1 MKIEGS
7 AAARARTGESAER
20 PERHFT
26 GLGVSAG
33 IAVGP
38 AHVVERGLID
48 VPEYRIEDDAVDAEI
63 ARFQDALALSASQ
76 IRNLQ
81 AQTDTLPEEVAGQL
95 RHLLDAHLLMLSGSR
110 LVRGVEAR
118 IRDARINAE
127 AAVQVQLSETA
138 QAFAAMEDSYLAG
151 KIDDVREASA
161 RLVRNLTRAGYQA
174 FSGVP
179 PGTIIIAEEITPAD
193 TALMDPARIGGFA
206 AAQGGAEGH
215 TAIMARSLGLPAV
228 LGVAGLAGA
237 VRSGDIVAVDG
248 VRGGLVVNPGEATI
262 ARLERRRR
270 ALERRERQLARLRQV
285 AAVSS
290 DGERVTLQ
298 CNIEL
303 PNELPQAQEAG
314 AEGIGLLR
322 SEFLY
327 MNREE
332 PPSED
337 EQYVALKEIV
347 AGMEGTPVTV
357 RTLDVGSDKLAYS
370 LGEHI
375 APSVNPA
382 LGLRAV
388 RLSLKTPALLEAQIA
403 AILRAGAHGPVRILV
418 PMITSVDEIRQVR
431 KAVDKMVRRL
441 TRARVPIAD
450 APPLGI
456 MIETPG
462 AALAADALAD
472 ACDFFSL
479 GTNDLTMYT
488 LATDRGDDQVAHL
501 YDPLH
506 PAVLRLIRFATDA
519 ARRAE
524 IPVNLCGELAGNPRF
539 NRDVAGL
546 RPARSLHGAAERAA
560 REAAHPRARRRQGGR
575 PCGGAAE
582 PDRGGPYSEADRRFS
597 QWRVRPARRRPVR
610 TLAPVVS
617 PRRRC

>member
-1 MKIEGS
+1 MKTE
-7 AAARARTGESAER
+7 AAAVAEARAGESPRR

-48 VPEYRIEDDAVDAEI
+48 VPEYRIEADAVDAEI
-63 ARFQDALALSASQ
+63 ARFREAVTLSVSQ
-76 IRNLQ
+76 IHGLQ
-81 AQTDTLPEEVAGQL
+81 AKAEALPEEVAGQL
-95 RHLLDAHLLMLSGSR
+95 RYLLDAHLLMLSGSR

-127 AAVQVQLSETA
+127 AAVQVQLSEIA
-138 QAFAAMEDSYLAG
+138 QAFAGMEDAYLAG
-151 KIDDVREASA
+151 KIDDVREASG

-179 PGTIIIAEEITPAD
+179 PGTIVIAEEITPAD
-193 TALMDPARIGGFA
+193 TALMDPARVGGFA
-206 AAQGGAEGH
+206 AALGGAEGH

-228 LGVAGLAGA
+228 LGVAGLKGA

-248 VRGGLVVNPGEATI
+248 VRGGLVVNPEEATI

-285 AAVSS
+285 AAVSQ
-290 DGERVTLQ
+290 DGARVTLQ

-303 PNELPQAQEAG
+303 PNELALAQEAG

-327 MNREE
+327 MNRDE

-337 EQYVALKEIV
+337 EQYVALKDIV
-347 AGMEGTPVTV
+347 DGMAGAPVTV

-375 APSVNPA
+375 TPSVNPA

-418 PMITSVDEIRQVR
+418 PMITSVDEIRHVR
-431 KAVDKMVRRL
+431 KAVDKTIRRL
-441 TRARVPIAD
+441 TRARVPIEPE
-450 APPLGI
+450 PPLGI

-462 AALAADALAD
+462 AALAADALAG
-472 ACDFFSL
+472 ACDYFSL

-488 LATDRGDDQVAHL
+488 LAIDRGDEQVAHL

-519 ARRAE
+519 ARRARL
-524 IPVNLCGELAGNPRF
+524 PVNLCGELAGNPRF
-539 NRDVAGL
+539 TAMLLGFGL
-546 RPARSLHGAAERAA
+546 RDLSMAPPHLPRVKQRILALDAEAAA
-560 REAAHPRARRRQGGR
+560 RHADELLDQ
-575 PCGGAAE
+575 
-582 PDRGGPYSEADRRFS
+582 SEAGRIAKLVDGFAKGS
-597 QWRVRPARRRPVR
+597 
-610 TLAPVVS
+610 
-617 PRRRC
+617 

>member
-1 MKIEGS
+1 MKTEGKS
-7 AAARARTGESAER
+7 ATERAVAGGPPEV
-20 PERHFT
+20 PERLFT

-48 VPEYRIEDDAVDAEI
+48 VPEYRIEAGAVEAEI
-63 ARFQDALALSASQ
+63 ARFREAVDLSASQ
-76 IRNLQ
+76 IRTLQ
-81 AQTDTLPEEVAGQL
+81 AKTEALPEEAAGQL

-110 LVRGVEAR
+110 LVRGVESR
-118 IRDARINAE
+118 IREARINAE
-127 AAVQVQLSETA
+127 AAVQVQLSEIA
-138 QAFAAMEDSYLAG
+138 QAFAGMEDSYLAG

-174 FSGVP
+174 FSGLP
-179 PGTIIIAEEITPAD
+179 PGTIVIAEEITPAD
-193 TALMDPARIGGFA
+193 TALMDRARVGGFA
-206 AAQGGAEGH
+206 ASLGGAEGH

-228 LGVAGLAGA
+228 LGVTGLTGA

-270 ALERRERQLARLRQV
+270 ALERRARQLARLRQV
-285 AAVSS
+285 AAVSQ
-290 DGERVTLQ
+290 DGQRVTLQ

-303 PNELPQAQEAG
+303 PDELTLAQEAG

-327 MNREE
+327 MNRDD

-337 EQYVALKEIV
+337 EQYIALKDIV
-347 AGMEGTPVTV
+347 DAMAGAPVTV

-375 APSVNPA
+375 TPSINPA

-388 RLSLKTPALLEAQIA
+388 RLSLKAPALLEAQIA

-418 PMITSVDEIRQVR
+418 PMITSVDEIRDVR
-431 KAVDKMVRRL
+431 KAVDKMVRKL
-441 TRARVPIAD
+441 TRSRVPIAD
-450 APPLGI
+450 APPLGV

-462 AALAADALAD
+462 AALAADALAG

-488 LATDRGDDQVAHL
+488 LAIDRGDEQVAHL

-519 ARRAE
+519 ARRAKL
-524 IPVNLCGELAGNPRF
+524 PVNLCGELAGNPRF
-539 NRDVAGL
+539 TAMLLGFGL
-546 RPARSLHGAAERAA
+546 RDLSMAPPHLPRVKQRILALDASAAAHHAKELLSQSEAA
-560 REAAHPRARRRQGGR
+560 RIAKLIDAFPE
-575 PCGGAAE
+575 E
-582 PDRGGPYSEADRRFS
+582 D
-597 QWRVRPARRRPVR
+597 
-610 TLAPVVS
+610 
-617 PRRRC
+617 

>member
-1 MKIEGS
+1 MKTEGS
-7 AAARARTGESAER
+7 AVTRVQVVELTER
-20 PERHFT
+20 PERHFS

-48 VPEYRIEDDAVDAEI
+48 VPEYRIEDDAVEAEI
-63 ARFQDALALSASQ
+63 ARFHDAVALSASQ
-76 IRNLQ
+76 IRLLQ
-81 AQTDTLPEEVAGQL
+81 AQAEALPEEVAGQL

-110 LVRGVEAR
+110 LVRGVEVR

-127 AAVQVQLSETA
+127 AAVQVQLSEIA
-138 QAFAAMEDSYLAG
+138 QAFAGMEDSYLAG

-174 FSGVP
+174 FSGLP

-193 TALMDPARIGGFA
+193 TALMDPARISGFA
-206 AAQGGAEGH
+206 AALGGAEGH

-228 LGVAGLAGA
+228 LGVADLVGS
-237 VRSGDIVAVDG
+237 VRSGDLVAVDG
-248 VRGGLVVNPGEATI
+248 VRGGLVVNPNEATI

-270 ALERRERQLARLRQV
+270 ALERRERQLARLREV
-285 AAVSS
+285 TAVSS
-290 DGERVTLQ
+290 DGARVTLQ

-347 AGMEGTPVTV
+347 AGMEGAPVTV

-418 PMITSVDEIRQVR
+418 PMITSVDEIRHVR

-450 APPLGI
+450 APPLGV

-488 LATDRGDDQVAHL
+488 LAIDRGDEQVAHL

-506 PAVLRLIRFATDA
+506 PAVLRLIRFATEA
-519 ARRAE
+519 AQTRRHPGQSVRRARGQ
-524 IPVNLCGELAGNPRF
+524 PALYRNAAG
-539 NRDVAGL
+539 V
-546 RPARSLHGAAERAA
+546 RPARSLHGAAERSA
-560 REAAHPRARRRQGGR
+560 REAAHPRARRGGR
-575 PCGGAAE
+575 RHGT
-582 PDRGGPYSEADRRFS
+582 RRS
-597 QWRVRPARRRPVR
+597 
-610 TLAPVVS
+610 
-617 PRRRC
+617 C

>member
-1 MKIEGS
+1 MKTEGS
-7 AAARARTGESAER
+7 AAVARPQAVELAER
-20 PERHFT
+20 PERHFS

-48 VPEYRIEDDAVDAEI
+48 VPEYRIEDDAVEAEI
-63 ARFQDALALSASQ
+63 ARFHDAVALSASQ
-76 IRNLQ
+76 IRQLQ
-81 AQTDTLPEEVAGQL
+81 AQAEALPEEVAGQL

-138 QAFAAMEDSYLAG
+138 QAFAEMEDSYLAG

-174 FSGVP
+174 FSGVAA
-179 PGTIIIAEEITPAD
+179 GTIVIAEEITPAD

-228 LGVAGLAGA
+228 LGVADLVGA

-285 AAVSS
+285 PAVSS
-290 DGERVTLQ
+290 DGARVTLQ

-347 AGMEGTPVTV
+347 AGMAGATVTV

-388 RLSLKTPALLEAQIA
+388 RLSLKMPALLEAQIA

-418 PMITSVDEIRQVR
+418 PMITSVDEIRHVR

-441 TRARVPIAD
+441 TRARVAIAD

-519 ARRAE
+519 ARRAN

-539 NRDVAGL
+539 TAMLLGFGL
-546 RPARSLHGAAERAA
+546 RDLSMAPPNVPRVKQRILALDAAAAA
-560 REAAHPRARRRQGGR
+560 RH
-575 PCGGAAE
+575 AE
-582 PDRGGPYSEADRRFS
+582 ELLSQSEAGRIAKLIDAFPNDS
-597 QWRVRPARRRPVR
+597 
-610 TLAPVVS
+610 
-617 PRRRC
+617 

>member
-1 MKIEGS
+1 MKTEASS
-7 AAARARTGESAER
+7 AVARPQAVEIAER
-20 PERHFT
+20 PERHFS

-48 VPEYRIEDDAVDAEI
+48 VPEYRIEDDAIETEI
-63 ARFQDALALSASQ
+63 ARFSDAVTLSASQ

-81 AQTDTLPEEVAGQL
+81 AQAEALPEEVAGQL
-95 RHLLDAHLLMLSGSR
+95 RHLLDAHLLMLTGSR

-127 AAVQVQLSETA
+127 AAVQVQLSEIA
-138 QAFAAMEDSYLAG
+138 QAFAVMEDPYLAG

-174 FSGVP
+174 FSGLP
-179 PGTIIIAEEITPAD
+179 PGTIVIAEEITPAD

-206 AAQGGAEGH
+206 AALGGAEGH

-228 LGVAGLAGA
+228 LGVADLAGA
-237 VRSGDIVAVDG
+237 VRSGDVVAVDG

-270 ALERRERQLARLRQV
+270 ALERRERQLARLREV

-290 DGERVTLQ
+290 DGARVTLQ

-347 AGMEGTPVTV
+347 AGMEGAPVTV

-418 PMITSVDEIRQVR
+418 PMITSVDEIRHVR
-431 KAVDKMVRRL
+431 EAVDKMVRRL

-450 APPLGI
+450 TPPLGI

-488 LATDRGDDQVAHL
+488 LAIDRGDDQVAHL

-539 NRDVAGL
+539 TAMLLGFGL
-546 RPARSLHGAAERAA
+546 RDLSMAPPNVPRVKQRILALDA
-560 REAAHPRARRRQGGR
+560 EAATRH
-575 PCGGAAE
+575 AE
-582 PDRGGPYSEADRRFS
+582 ELLSQSEAGRIAKLIDAFPGDS
-597 QWRVRPARRRPVR
+597 
-610 TLAPVVS
+610 
-617 PRRRC
+617 

>member
-1 MKIEGS
+1 MKIEAEG
-7 AAARARTGESAER
+7 ARRSVAETPLER

-48 VPEYRIEDDAVDAEI
+48 VPEYRIEAEAI
-63 ARFQDALALSASQ
+63 EAEVARFREAVALSASQ
-76 IRNLQ
+76 IRALQ
-81 AQTDTLPEEVAGQL
+81 AKAEELPEEVAAQL
-95 RHLLDAHLLMLSGSR
+95 RYLLDAHLQMLSGSR

-127 AAVQVQLSETA
+127 AAIQVQLSEFA
-138 QAFAAMEDSYLAG
+138 QAFAEMEDSYLAG
-151 KIDDVREASA
+151 KIDDVREASG

-174 FSGVP
+174 FFGVP
-179 PGTIIIAEEITPAD
+179 SGTIIIAEEITPAD

-206 AAQGGAEGH
+206 AALGGAEGH

-228 LGVAGLAGA
+228 LGVPGLAGA

-285 AAVSS
+285 PAVSR

-303 PNELPQAQEAG
+303 PNEVPQAQEAG

-327 MNREE
+327 MNRDE

-337 EQYVALKEIV
+337 EQYVALKDIV
-347 AGMEGTPVTV
+347 AGMAGAPVTV

-375 APSVNPA
+375 TPSVNPA

-388 RLSLKTPALLEAQIA
+388 RLSLKAPALLEAQIG

-418 PMITSVDEIRQVR
+418 PMITSVDEIRHVR
-431 KAVDKMVRRL
+431 KAVDRMVRKL

-462 AALAADALAD
+462 AATGGRCAGRGLRFLLARHQRPHHVHAR
-472 ACDFFSL
+472 
-479 GTNDLTMYT
+479 
-488 LATDRGDDQVAHL
+488 DR
-501 YDPLH
+501 P
-506 PAVLRLIRFATDA
+506 R
-519 ARRAE
+519 RRA
-524 IPVNLCGELAGNPRF
+524 
-539 NRDVAGL
+539 
-546 RPARSLHGAAERAA
+546 
-560 REAAHPRARRRQGGR
+560 GR
-575 PCGGAAE
+575 PPLRSPPPRGAPAHSASPPTP
-582 PDRGGPYSEADRRFS
+582 PDAPESPSISAAS
-597 QWRVRPARRRPVR
+597 LPAIR
-610 TLAPVVS
+610 VS
-617 PRRRC
+617 PRCCWAFGLRDLSMAPPSVPRVKQRILALDASAAARHAEELLSQSEAGRIAKLIDNFSNGK

>member
-1 MKIEGS
+1 MKTRD
-7 AAARARTGESAER
+7 AAVGRLAAQAPPDR
-20 PERHFT
+20 PEQRFT

-38 AHVVERGLID
+38 AHVVERGLVD
-48 VPEYRIEDDAVDAEI
+48 VPEYRIEDGAVEAEI
-63 ARFQDALALSASQ
+63 ARFHDAVALSASQ
-76 IRNLQ
+76 IRTLQ
-81 AQTDTLPEEVAGQL
+81 EKAETLPEEVAGEL
-95 RHLLDAHLLMLSGSR
+95 RYLLDAHLQMLSGSR

-118 IRDARINAE
+118 IRGARINAE
-127 AAVQVQLSETA
+127 AAVQVQLSELA
-138 QAFAAMEDSYLAG
+138 QAFAKMEDSYLAG

-206 AAQGGAEGH
+206 AAMGGAEGH

-228 LGVAGLAGA
+228 LGVAGLTGA

-248 VRGGLVVNPGEATI
+248 VRGGLVVNPGESTI
-262 ARLERRRR
+262 GRLERRRR
-270 ALERRERQLARLRQV
+270 ALERRERQLARLRRV
-285 AAVSS
+285 AAVSQ
-290 DGERVTLQ
+290 DGARVTLQ

-327 MNREE
+327 MNRDE
-332 PPSED
+332 PPSEN

-347 AGMEGTPVTV
+347 EGMAGAPVTV

-375 APSVNPA
+375 TPSVNPA

-388 RLSLKTPALLEAQIA
+388 RLSLKTPRLLEAQLA

-418 PMITSVDEIRQVR
+418 PMVTSVDEIRHVH

-441 TRARVPIAD
+441 TRARRPIAD
-450 APPLGI
+450 APPLGV

-462 AALAADALAD
+462 AALAADALAR

-488 LATDRGDDQVAHL
+488 LAIDRGDEQVAHL

-519 ARRAE
+519 ALRARL
-524 IPVNLCGELAGNPRF
+524 PVNVCGELAGNPRF
-539 NRDVAGL
+539 TAMLLGFGL
-546 RPARSLHGAAERAA
+546 RDLSMAPPHLPRVKQRILTLDAAQAA
-560 REAAHPRARRRQGGR
+560 RH
-575 PCGGAAE
+575 AE
-582 PDRGGPYSEADRRFS
+582 ELLSQSEAGRI
-597 QWRVRPARRRPVR
+597 ARLIDSFPED
-610 TLAPVVS
+610 A
-617 PRRRC
+617 

>member
-1 MKIEGS
+1 MAASMKTETK
-7 AAARARTGESAER
+7 AAGRPAAGRPPER
-20 PERHFT
+20 PEQHFT

-48 VPEYRIEDDAVDAEI
+48 VPEYRIEDDAIEAEI
-63 ARFQDALALSASQ
+63 ARFGEAVSLSVSQ
-76 IRNLQ
+76 IHSLQ
-81 AQTDTLPEEVAGQL
+81 AKAEALPEEVAGQL
-95 RHLLDAHLLMLSGSR
+95 RYLLDAHLLMLSGSR

-127 AAVQVQLSETA
+127 AAIQMQLSEIA
-138 QAFAAMEDSYLAG
+138 QAFAGMEDSYLAG
-151 KIDDVREASA
+151 KIDDVREASG

-174 FSGVP
+174 FSSVP
-179 PGTIIIAEEITPAD
+179 SGTIIIAEEITPAD

-206 AAQGGAEGH
+206 AALGGAEGH

-228 LGVAGLAGA
+228 LGVSGLAGA

-248 VRGGLVVNPGEATI
+248 VRGGLVINPGEATI

-270 ALERRERQLARLRQV
+270 ALERRKRQLARLRQV
-285 AAVSS
+285 PAVSR

-303 PNELPQAQEAG
+303 PNEMPQAQEVG

-322 SEFLY
+322 SEFMY
-327 MNREE
+327 MNRDE

-337 EQYVALKEIV
+337 EQYVSLKEIV
-347 AGMEGTPVTV
+347 GGMNGAPVTV

-375 APSVNPA
+375 SPSVNPA

-388 RLSLKTPALLEAQIA
+388 RLSLKIPALLEAQIA

-418 PMITSVDEIRQVR
+418 PMITSVEEIRHVR
-431 KAVDKMVRRL
+431 KAVDKMIRRL

-488 LATDRGDDQVAHL
+488 LAIDRG
-501 YDPLH
+501 
-506 PAVLRLIRFATDA
+506 
-519 ARRAE
+519 RRAGR
-524 IPVNLCGELAGNPRF
+524 PP
-539 NRDVAGL
+539 L
-546 RPARSLHGAAERAA
+546 RSSPSRRSP
-560 REAAHPRARRRQGGR
+560 AHPICHRR
-575 PCGGAAE
+575 
-582 PDRGGPYSEADRRFS
+582 GPACRHSGQSLR
-597 QWRVRPARRRPVR
+597 
-610 TLAPVVS
+610 
-617 PRRRC
+617 

>member
-1 MKIEGS
+1 MKTE
-7 AAARARTGESAER
+7 AAASPRAPAEAPPER

-48 VPEYRIEDDAVDAEI
+48 VPEYRIEDDALEAEI
-63 ARFQDALALSASQ
+63 ARFREAVTLSVSQ
-76 IRNLQ
+76 IHSLQ
-81 AQTDTLPEEVAGQL
+81 AKAETLPEEVAGQL
-95 RHLLDAHLLMLSGSR
+95 RYLLDAHLLMLSGSR

-127 AAVQVQLSETA
+127 AAIQVQLSEIA
-138 QAFAAMEDSYLAG
+138 QAFAGMEDSYLAG
-151 KIDDVREASA
+151 KIDDVREASG

-179 PGTIIIAEEITPAD
+179 SGTIIIAEEITPAD
-193 TALMDPARIGGFA
+193 TALMNPARIGGFA

-262 ARLERRRR
+262 ARLEHRRR

-285 AAVSS
+285 AAVSR
-290 DGERVTLQ
+290 DGARVTLQ

-303 PNELPQAQEAG
+303 PNEVPQAQEAG

-322 SEFLY
+322 SEFMY

-337 EQYVALKEIV
+337 EQYVALKDIV
-347 AGMEGTPVTV
+347 DGMAGAPVTV

-375 APSVNPA
+375 TPSVNPA
-382 LGLRAV
+382 LGLRAI

-418 PMITSVDEIRQVR
+418 PMITSVDEIRYVR
-431 KAVDKMVRRL
+431 KALDKMVRRL
-441 TRARVPIAD
+441 ARKRKPIAA

-462 AALAADALAD
+462 AALAADALAE

-488 LATDRGDDQVAHL
+488 LAIDRGDEQVAHL

-506 PAVLRLIRFATDA
+506 PAVLRLIRFTTDA
-519 ARRAE
+519 ARRAG

-539 NRDVAGL
+539 TAMLLGFGL
-546 RPARSLHGAAERAA
+546 RDLSMAPPNVPRVKQRILALDASA
-560 REAAHPRARRRQGGR
+560 AAHH
-575 PCGGAAE
+575 AE
-582 PDRGGPYSEADRRFS
+582 ELLSQSEAGRIAKLIDEFS
-597 QWRVRPARRRPVR
+597 NGK
-610 TLAPVVS
+610 
-617 PRRRC
+617 

>member
-1 MKIEGS
+1 MAASMKTETK
-7 AAARARTGESAER
+7 AAGRPAAGRPPER
-20 PERHFT
+20 PEQHFT

-48 VPEYRIEDDAVDAEI
+48 VPEYRIEDDAIEAEI
-63 ARFQDALALSASQ
+63 ARFGEAVSLSVSQ
-76 IRNLQ
+76 IHSLQ
-81 AQTDTLPEEVAGQL
+81 AKAEALPEEVAGQL
-95 RHLLDAHLLMLSGSR
+95 RYLLDAHLLMLSGSR

-127 AAVQVQLSETA
+127 AAIQMQLSEIA
-138 QAFAAMEDSYLAG
+138 QAFAGMEDSYLAG
-151 KIDDVREASA
+151 KIDDVREASG

-174 FSGVP
+174 FSSVP
-179 PGTIIIAEEITPAD
+179 SGTIIIAEEITPAD

-206 AAQGGAEGH
+206 AALGGAEGH

-228 LGVAGLAGA
+228 LGVSGLAGA

-248 VRGGLVVNPGEATI
+248 VRGGLVINPGEATI

-270 ALERRERQLARLRQV
+270 ALERRKRQLARLRQV
-285 AAVSS
+285 PAVSR

-303 PNELPQAQEAG
+303 PNEMPQAQEVG

-322 SEFLY
+322 SEFMY
-327 MNREE
+327 MNRDE

-337 EQYVALKEIV
+337 EQYVSLKEIV
-347 AGMEGTPVTV
+347 GGMNGAPVTV

-375 APSVNPA
+375 SPSVNPA

-388 RLSLKTPALLEAQIA
+388 RLSLKIPALLEAQIA

-418 PMITSVDEIRQVR
+418 PMITSVEEIRHVR
-431 KAVDKMVRRL
+431 KAVDKMIRRL
-441 TRARVPIAD
+441 TRARVSIAD
-450 APPLGI
+450 APPLGV

-488 LATDRGDDQVAHL
+488 LAIDRGDEQVAHL

-506 PAVLRLIRFATDA
+506 PAVLRLIRFTTDA
-519 ARRAE
+519 ARRAG
-524 IPVNLCGELAGNPRF
+524 IPVNLCGEIAGNPRF
-539 NRDVAGL
+539 TAMLLGFGL
-546 RPARSLHGAAERAA
+546 RDLSMAPLNVPRVKQRILALDASAAA
-560 REAAHPRARRRQGGR
+560 RH
-575 PCGGAAE
+575 AE
-582 PDRGGPYSEADRRFS
+582 ELLSQSEAGRI
-597 QWRVRPARRRPVR
+597 ARLIDDFPDGE
-610 TLAPVVS
+610 
-617 PRRRC
+617 

>member
-1 MKIEGS
+1 MKIEGG
-7 AAARARTGESAER
+7 AAAAHVQAVELAER
-20 PERHFT
+20 PERHFS

-48 VPEYRIEDDAVDAEI
+48 VPEYRIEDDEVEAEI
-63 ARFQDALALSASQ
+63 ARFHDAVALSASQ
-76 IRNLQ
+76 IRQLQ
-81 AQTDTLPEEVAGQL
+81 AQAEALPEEVAGQL

-138 QAFAAMEDSYLAG
+138 QAFSEMEDSYLAG
-151 KIDDVREASA
+151 KIVDVREASA

-179 PGTIIIAEEITPAD
+179 PGTIVIAEEITPAD

-228 LGVAGLAGA
+228 LGVADLVGA

-285 AAVSS
+285 PAVSS
-290 DGERVTLQ
+290 DGARVTLQ

-347 AGMEGTPVTV
+347 AGMKGAPVTV

-441 TRARVPIAD
+441 TRKRVAIAG

-519 ARRAE
+519 AQRAG

-539 NRDVAGL
+539 TAMLLGFGL
-546 RPARSLHGAAERAA
+546 RDLSMAPLNVPRVKQRILALDAAAAA
-560 REAAHPRARRRQGGR
+560 RHAEELLKQTEAGR
-575 PCGGAAE
+575 IAKLIDAFPN
-582 PDRGGPYSEADRRFS
+582 EA
-597 QWRVRPARRRPVR
+597 
-610 TLAPVVS
+610 
-617 PRRRC
+617 

>member
-1 MKIEGS
+1 MKTEGS
-7 AAARARTGESAER
+7 AAAARPQAVELAER
-20 PERHFT
+20 PERQLT

-48 VPEYRIEDDAVDAEI
+48 VPEYRIEADAIETEI
-63 ARFQDALALSASQ
+63 ARFNDAVALSASQ

-81 AQTDTLPEEVAGQL
+81 AQAETLPEEVAGQL
-95 RHLLDAHLLMLSGSR
+95 RHLLDAHLLMLTGSR

-127 AAVQVQLSETA
+127 AAVQVQLSEIA
-138 QAFAAMEDSYLAG
+138 QAFALMEDPYLAG
-151 KIDDVREASA
+151 KIVDVREASA

-174 FSGVP
+174 FSGLP
-179 PGTIIIAEEITPAD
+179 PGTIVIAEEITPAD

-228 LGVAGLAGA
+228 LGVADLVGA
-237 VRSGDIVAVDG
+237 VRSGDVVAVDG

-285 AAVSS
+285 PAVSS
-290 DGERVTLQ
+290 DGARVTLQ

-303 PNELPQAQEAG
+303 PNELPQAKEAG

-327 MNREE
+327 MNRDE

-347 AGMEGTPVTV
+347 AGMEGAPVTV

-418 PMITSVDEIRQVR
+418 PMITSVDEIRHVR

-441 TRARVPIAD
+441 TRARMPIAD
-450 APPLGI
+450 GPPLGV

-488 LATDRGDDQVAHL
+488 LAIDRGDEQVAHL

-506 PAVLRLIRFATDA
+506 PAVLRLIRFTTDA
-519 ARRAE
+519 ARRVG

-539 NRDVAGL
+539 TAMLLGFGL
-546 RPARSLHGAAERAA
+546 RDLSMAPPNVPRVKQRILALDAAAA
-560 REAAHPRARRRQGGR
+560 TRH
-575 PCGGAAE
+575 AE
-582 PDRGGPYSEADRRFS
+582 ELLSQSEAG
-597 QWRVRPARRRPVR
+597 RVAKLIDAFPGD
-610 TLAPVVS
+610 S
-617 PRRRC
+617 

>member
-1 MKIEGS
+1 MKTEAGS
-7 AAARARTGESAER
+7 AAAEARAGEAPRR

-48 VPEYRIEDDAVDAEI
+48 VPEYRIEADAVDAEI
-63 ARFQDALALSASQ
+63 ARFREAVTLSVSQ
-76 IRNLQ
+76 IHGLQ
-81 AQTDTLPEEVAGQL
+81 ATAEALPEEVAGQL
-95 RHLLDAHLLMLSGSR
+95 RYLLDAHLLMLSGSR

-118 IRDARINAE
+118 IREARINAE
-127 AAVQVQLSETA
+127 AAVQVQLSEIA
-138 QAFAAMEDSYLAG
+138 QAFAGMEDAYLAG
-151 KIDDVREASA
+151 KIDDVREASG

-179 PGTIIIAEEITPAD
+179 PGTIVIAEEITPAD
-193 TALMDPARIGGFA
+193 TALMDPARVGGFA
-206 AAQGGAEGH
+206 AALGGAEGH

-228 LGVAGLAGA
+228 LGVAGLKGA

-248 VRGGLVVNPGEATI
+248 VRGGLVVNPEEATI

-270 ALERRERQLARLRQV
+270 ALERRERQLARLRRV
-285 AAVSS
+285 AAVSQ
-290 DGERVTLQ
+290 DGARVTLQ

-303 PNELPQAQEAG
+303 PNELALAQEAG

-327 MNREE
+327 MNRDE

-337 EQYVALKEIV
+337 EQYVALKDIV
-347 AGMEGTPVTV
+347 DGMAGAPVTV

-375 APSVNPA
+375 TPSVNPA

-418 PMITSVDEIRQVR
+418 PMITSVDEIRHVR
-431 KAVDKMVRRL
+431 KAVDKTIRRL
-441 TRARVPIAD
+441 TRARVPIEPE
-450 APPLGI
+450 PPLGI

-462 AALAADALAD
+462 AALAADALAG
-472 ACDFFSL
+472 ACDYFSL

-488 LATDRGDDQVAHL
+488 LAIDRGDEQVAHL

-519 ARRAE
+519 AGRARL
-524 IPVNLCGELAGNPRF
+524 PVNLCGELAGNPRF
-539 NRDVAGL
+539 TAMLLGFGL
-546 RPARSLHGAAERAA
+546 RDLSMAPPHLPRVKQRILALDAEAAA
-560 REAAHPRARRRQGGR
+560 RHADELLDQ
-575 PCGGAAE
+575 
-582 PDRGGPYSEADRRFS
+582 SEAGRIAKLVDAFAKGS
-597 QWRVRPARRRPVR
+597 
-610 TLAPVVS
+610 
-617 PRRRC
+617 

>member
-1 MKIEGS
+1 MKTEAK
-7 AAARARTGESAER
+7 AAGRPAADTPPER
-20 PERHFT
+20 PEQHFT

-48 VPEYRIEDDAVDAEI
+48 VPEYRIEDDAIEAEI
-63 ARFQDALALSASQ
+63 ARFGEAVSLSVSQ
-76 IRNLQ
+76 IHSLQ
-81 AQTDTLPEEVAGQL
+81 AKAEALPEEVAGQL
-95 RHLLDAHLLMLSGSR
+95 RYLLDAHLLMLSGSR

-118 IRDARINAE
+118 IRDAGINAE
-127 AAVQVQLSETA
+127 AAIQVQLSEIA
-138 QAFAAMEDSYLAG
+138 QAFAGMEDSYLAG
-151 KIDDVREASA
+151 KIDDVREASG

-174 FSGVP
+174 FSSVP
-179 PGTIIIAEEITPAD
+179 SGTIIIAEEITPAD

-206 AAQGGAEGH
+206 AALGGAEGH

-228 LGVAGLAGA
+228 LGVSGLTGT

-248 VRGGLVVNPGEATI
+248 VRGGLVINPGEATI

-285 AAVSS
+285 PAVSR

-303 PNELPQAQEAG
+303 PSEMPQAQEVG

-322 SEFLY
+322 SEFMY
-327 MNREE
+327 MNRDE

-337 EQYVALKEIV
+337 EQYVSLKEIV
-347 AGMEGTPVTV
+347 GGMNGGPVTV

-375 APSVNPA
+375 SPSVNPA

-388 RLSLKTPALLEAQIA
+388 RLSLKIPALLEAQIA

-418 PMITSVDEIRQVR
+418 PMITSVEEIRHVR
-431 KAVDKMVRRL
+431 KAVDKMIRRL

-450 APPLGI
+450 APPLGV

-488 LATDRGDDQVAHL
+488 LAIDRGDEQVAHL

-519 ARRAE
+519 ARRAG
-524 IPVNLCGELAGNPRF
+524 IPVNLCGEIAGNPRF
-539 NRDVAGL
+539 TAMLLGFGL
-546 RPARSLHGAAERAA
+546 RDLSMAPPNVPRVKQRILALDASAAA
-560 REAAHPRARRRQGGR
+560 RH
-575 PCGGAAE
+575 AE
-582 PDRGGPYSEADRRFS
+582 ELLSQSEAGRI
-597 QWRVRPARRRPVR
+597 AR
-610 TLAPVVS
+610 LIDDFADGE
-617 PRRRC
+617 